1 MRYTTKM
8 ILHYVRWQF
17 VDGPRWLL
25 RFAWTLQRILWRFF
39 SVGLMLRTL
48 FAHWHRDALAYQPG
62 GLGELIKTFVMNQIS
77 RMIGFLIRVCLLGF
91 WLLCELFYIPLAV
104 AAVML
109 FLFWPLLLI
118 AGLVSVAFLGWQLL
132 IISIVGTGLL
142 VLLFTTTRASQTN
155 PPADF
160 EQLWRNQHV
169 QTLLRRLQL
178 DSDTTKT
185 ALQEKVLPATD
196 WLKLIQ
202 TLAPPVTPEKIA
214 GALLTHPNFGATL
227 RASNLRESDVD
238 FVVWWQSVD
247 HERQKLARR
256 WWRPEKMLQMS
267 GLGLSWAAGYTP
279 LVDQFTYFPKASA
292 WDELPLGREE
302 QVTQV
307 ITTLAR
313 GKQSNVLLVGPPGS
327 GQLAIIREVERRVRN
342 QQAHPTLNHERV
354 LYVHLSQLTA
364 VAPALHEMER
374 AGNIIAVFDGLSSLS
389 AEIDLLLPFLGSAN
403 VRVIVLVATDEYH
416 RSVAKNA
423 ELMQLFEVVAVP
435 PLSEENTLRLLAAI
449 APRLGQESGVFLSYP
464 TLRAIVDGTSSI
476 LPNVPFPERA
486 FDFLSEALVIAQAR
500 HDAVMTSQHVYDLI
514 SRKIG
519 IPLGEL
525 SGEERTRLLNLEDA
539 IHRRVV
545 NQELAVRAV
554 ARAMQRA
561 GAGTRTLKRPIGAFL
576 FIGPTGVGKTE
587 TAKALAEAYFGSEK
601 AMVRLDMSEYGDV
614 EAPTRLIGS
623 AAYPDGRLTDV
634 IADHPFAVLLLDEF
648 EKANPAVHQL
658 FLQVFDEGHLT
669 DARGRVISFKH
680 TIIIATSNA
689 GAEFI
694 REHISRGPLSDDFE
708 KVLRN
713 HILETGIFRPELI
726 NRFDGVITFTP
737 LTTEHLQT
745 VVRFMFRSLNQRLDG
760 EHGITVAVTP
770 ELVQYLITIG
780 YNPEFGARPLA
791 RALQDTVEY
800 VVAQRVLR
808 GTVMPGEELVLTPEM
823 LAATASQRRR

>member
-1 MRYTTKM
+1 M
-8 ILHYVRWQF
+8 ILQYAHWQF
-17 VDGPRWLL
+17 IDGPKWLL
-25 RFAWTLQRILWRFF
+25 SFAWTLQRVLWRYF

-48 FAHWHRDALAYQPG
+48 LAHWHRDALAYQPG
-62 GLGELIKTFVMNQIS
+62 GLSELFQTFVMNQIS
-77 RMIGFLIRVCLLGF
+77 RLIGFFIRCSLLSI
-91 WLLCELFYIPLAV
+91 WLAAEAIYLPLAV
-104 AAVML
+104 ASIAIFFTGPV
-109 FLFWPLLLI
+109 LI
-118 AGLVSVAFLGWQLL
+118 VTGVVATFFFGWQLL
-132 IISIVGTGLL
+132 ALSFAGAAVLGLL
-142 VLLFTTTRASQTN
+142 FMTTRPSKTHSPAS
-155 PPADF
+155 F
-160 EQLWRNQHV
+160 EQLWRNKYVHL
-169 QTLLRRLQL
+169 LLRRLQL
-178 DSDTTKT
+178 DPATIRT
-185 ALQEKVLPATD
+185 ALQETVLPNIN
-196 WLKLIQ
+196 WPKL
-202 TLAPPVTPEKIA
+202 PTPEKII
-214 GALLTHPNFGATL
+214 GALLIHPKFKATL
-227 RASNLRESDVD
+227 RANNLRESDVD

-247 HERQKLARR
+247 RQRR
-256 WWRPEKMLQMS
+256 ALDQHWWRPERMLQLS

-302 QVTQV
+302 QVEQV

-327 GQLAIIREVERRVRN
+327 GQLAIVRELERRVRN
-342 QQAHPTLNHERV
+342 QQAHPTLNRERV
-354 LYVHLSQLTA
+354 LYVHLSQLTQ
-364 VAPALHEMER
+364 VAQALREMER

-389 AEIDLLLPFLGSAN
+389 GEIDLLLPFLGSAN
-403 VRVIVLVATDEYH
+403 VRVVVLAATDEYH
-416 RSVAKNA
+416 RSIAKNA
-423 ELMQLFEVVAVP
+423 ELMQLFEVVTVA

-449 APRLGQESGVFLSYP
+449 APRLSQENGVFLPYP

-500 HDAVMTSQHVYDLI
+500 GDTVMTSQHIYDLI
-514 SRKIG
+514 SRKVG

-525 SGEERTRLLNLEDA
+525 TGEEKHRLLNLEEE

-561 GAGTRTLKRPIGAFL
+561 RAGTRTLKRPIGTFL

-601 AMVRLDMSEYGDV
+601 AMVRLDMSEYGDLD
-614 EAPTRLIGS
+614 APSRLIGS
-623 AAYPDGRLTDV
+623 ADHPDGRLTDI

-669 DARGRVISFKH
+669 DARGRTISFKH
-680 TIIIATSNA
+680 SIIIATSNA

-694 REHISRGPLSDDFE
+694 REHIARGPLTDDFE
-708 KVLRN
+708 KTLRN

-737 LTTEHLQT
+737 LTTEHLEI
-745 VVRFMFRSLNQRLDG
+745 VVRFMLRSLNQRLDA

-770 ELVQYLITIG
+770 ELTQYLIKIG

-791 RALQDTVEY
+791 RAVQDTVEY
-800 VVAQRVLR
+800 VVAQRVLQ
-808 GTVMPGEELVLTPEM
+808 GTVTPGEELVLQPEI
-823 LAATASQRRR
+823 LAATISQRSR

>member
-1 MRYTTKM
+1 MVIDY
-8 ILHYVRWQF
+8 LRWQF
-17 VDGPRWLL
+17 IDGPRWLL
-25 RFAWTLQRILWRFF
+25 RFAWTLQRVLWRFF
-39 SVGLMLRTL
+39 SVSLMLRTL

-62 GLGELIKTFVMNQIS
+62 GLGELFKTFVMNQIS
-77 RMIGFLIRVCLLGF
+77 RLIGFFIRVCLLSI
-91 WLLCELFYIPLAV
+91 WLVGELLYIPLAATV
-104 AAVML
+104 VLL
-109 FLFWPLLLI
+109 FLFWPILLI
-118 AGLVSVAFLGWQLL
+118 ASLVGVAFFGWELL
-132 IISIVGTGLL
+132 ALNAAVSAVIGLL
-142 VLLFTTTRASQTN
+142 FVTTRPSKVS
-155 PPADF
+155 PPTTF
-160 EQLWRNQHV
+160 EQLWQNKHV
-169 QTLLRRLQL
+169 HVLLRRLQF
-178 DSDTTKT
+178 DPASTKT
-185 ALQEKVLPATD
+185 ALQKKVLPAIG
-196 WLKLIQ
+196 WRELIQ
-202 TLAPPVTPEKIA
+202 KISPPITPEKIM
-214 GALLTHPNFGATL
+214 GALLTHPNFKTTL
-227 RASNLRESDVD
+227 RVSNLRESDVE
-238 FVVWWQSVD
+238 FVVWWESVD
-247 HERQKLARR
+247 RQRQALARR
-256 WWRPEKMLQMS
+256 WWRPERMLQLS

-302 QVTQV
+302 QVEQV

-313 GKQSNVLLVGPPGS
+313 GKQSNVLLVGQPGS
-327 GQLAIIREVERRVRN
+327 GQLAIVREVERRVRN
-342 QQAHPTLNHERV
+342 QQAHPTLNHERM

-364 VAPALHEMER
+364 VAQALREMER

-389 AEIDLLLPFLGSAN
+389 TEIDLVLPFLGSAN
-403 VRVIVLVATDEYH
+403 VRVIVLAATDEYH
-416 RSVAKNA
+416 RSIAKNA

-449 APRLGQESGVFLSYP
+449 APRLAHESGIFLPYP

-476 LPNVPFPERA
+476 LPNIPLPERA
-486 FDFLSEALVIAQAR
+486 FDFLSEALVIAEVR
-500 HDAVMTSQHVYDLI
+500 GDTIMTSQQIYDLI
-514 SRKIG
+514 SRKVG

-525 SGEERTRLLNLEDA
+525 SGEERTRLLNLEDT

-545 NQELAVRAV
+545 NQEVAVRAV

-561 GAGTRTLKRPIGAFL
+561 RAGTRTLKRPIGTFL

-623 AAYPDGRLTDV
+623 ADHPDGRLTDV

-680 TIIIATSNA
+680 SIIIATSNA

-694 REHISRGPLSDDFE
+694 RARIARGPLADEFE
-708 KVLRN
+708 KELRN

-726 NRFDGVITFTP
+726 NRFDGMITFTP
-737 LTTEHLQT
+737 LTTEHLAT
-745 VVRFMFRSLNQRLDG
+745 VVHFMLRSLNQRLDA
-760 EHGITVAVTP
+760 EHGITIAVTP
-770 ELVQYLITIG
+770 ELTQYLIKIG

-791 RALQDTVEY
+791 RAVQDTVEY
-800 VVAQRVLR
+800 VVAQRVLQ
-808 GTVMPGEELVLTPEM
+808 GTVTPGEELVLTPEM
-823 LAATASQRRR
+823 LTATTSQRRR